1 MIVYAATYASMTEQI
16 TTKFGMSITLIH
28 PKDSP
33 PLGVLAACA
42 LLKGKIDLKSDVDA
56 ALKKTDPIRL
66 AFDSCGEQLEGLASI
81 MRYVARSA
89 TDHSLYGNT
98 PLEACQIDSFLDFAE
113 KDVVP
118 GLGFESAC
126 ASIDIYMSCRTYFVG
141 HEITIAD
148 VALWGQ
154 LSAAP
159 QTRRM
164 RQTYPHFDR
173 WFSHIDSQSEMRD
186 VASLYAPT
194 KGKKSD
200 AKVVKTTKGDAGDPF
215 AIKLPNV
222 VDGAVVTRF
231 PPEPSGFLHIGHAK
245 AALLNQEI
253 ADRYHGRMLMRF
265 DDTNPSKEKDEFVE
279 SIISDSK
286 KLGLRYEKITY
297 TSDYFPQ
304 IFDCAERMI
313 KAGILYADDTPVDQM
328 REERMHGIE
337 SKRRN
342 RPVEETEKIWKEMI
356 AGSEE
361 GVKNCLRV
369 KMDMSNP
376 NKALRDPVCFRCN
389 DGHHWRTGY
398 DYKCYPTYD
407 FACPFVDAYEG
418 VTHALRTSEYKDREE
433 QFYRMLKLQQQ
444 VWPELPHVI
453 IWDYA
458 RLSFVYTVLS
468 KRKLTWFVDEG
479 IVHGWDDPRMPT
491 VQGIL
496 RRGLQVDALRE
507 FMLSQGASKNLTYQ
521 EWDKIWAMNKK
532 LIDPVCPRHTAVLC
546 ENKVPV
552 TLSGVTEET
561 IEIPKHVKN
570 SAIGMKKQIRTE
582 RILLEQEDAQL
593 LCSGHE
599 VTLMGWGNAIINSV
613 DKSEDG
619 TVVAVNATLNLDGDF
634 RKTKLKLTWL
644 ADTQDVA
651 PVRLEHYGYLITKKK
666 LEEDDTF
673 EEFVNKNSVRTYDVI
688 GDLNMKEL
696 KKGDIIQLERK
707 GYYIVDVPY
716 DASKPSESIVLFDI
730 PDGRARDL
738 IQ

>member
-1 MIVYAATYASMTEQI
+1 M
-16 TTKFGMSITLIH
+16 GTLLH
-28 PKDSP
+28 PNESP
-33 PLGVLAACA
+33 ALGVMAACA
-42 LLKGKIDLKSDVDA
+42 LLKGKIELKTEVDA

-66 AFDSCGEQLEGLASI
+66 TFDSSGEELDGLASI
-81 MRYVARSA
+81 MRFVARSA
-89 TDHSLYGNT
+89 TDHTLYGT
-98 PLEACQIDSFLDFAE
+98 SPLEACQIDSFLDFAE
-113 KDVVP
+113 KEVVP
-118 GLGFESAC
+118 GISFESVC
-126 ASIDIYMSCRTYFVG
+126 ASIDIYISCRTYFVG
-141 HEITIAD
+141 QELSIAD

-154 LSAAP
+154 LCAAP
-159 QTRRM
+159 QTQRM
-164 RQTYPHFDR
+164 RQTYPHLDR
-173 WFSHIDSQSEMRD
+173 WLAHIESFPEISELS
-186 VASLYAPT
+186 ALHAPK
-194 KGKKSD
+194 KGKKPA
-200 AKVVKTTKGDAGDPF
+200 AKTVKTTKGDAGDPF

-279 SIISDSK
+279 SIISDSR

-297 TSDYFPQ
+297 TSDYFSQ
-304 IFDCAERMI
+304 IFECAERMI
-313 KAGILYADDTPVDQM
+313 KVGLLYADDTPVDQM
-328 REERMHGIE
+328 REERMHGVE

-342 RPVEETEKIWKEMI
+342 RPTEETEHVWKEML
-356 AGSEE
+356 AGTEE
-361 GVKNCLRV
+361 GFKNCLRV
-369 KMDMSNP
+369 KMDMSNA

-398 DYKCYPTYD
+398 TYKCYPTYD

-418 VTHALRTSEYKDREE
+418 VTHALRTSEYRDREE

-468 KRKLTWFVDEG
+468 KRKLTWFVNEG
-479 IVHGWDDPRMPT
+479 IVNGWDDPRMPT

-496 RRGLQVDALRE
+496 RRGLQVEALRE
-507 FMLSQGASKNLTYQ
+507 FMLSQGASKNITYQ

-532 LIDPVCPRHTAVLC
+532 AIDPVCPRHTAVLSG
-546 ENKVPV
+546 NKVPV
-552 TLSGVTEET
+552 TLSGVSEET
-561 IEIPKHVKN
+561 VEIPKHAKN
-570 SAIGMKKQIRTE
+570 PSVGMKKQIRTKTV
-582 RILLEQEDAQL
+582 LLDQEDAQL
-593 LCSGHE
+593 ISSGE
-599 VTLMGWGNAIINSV
+599 ELTLMGWGNIIVNTVNTSG
-613 DKSEDG
+613 DG
-619 TVVAVNATLNLDGDF
+619 TVTGISATLHLEGDF

-644 ADTQDVA
+644 ADTNDVV
-651 PVRLEHYGYLITKKK
+651 PLRLEHYGYLITKKK
-666 LEEDDTF
+666 LEDEDTF
-673 EEFVNKNSVRTYDVI
+673 EEFVNKNSIRIYDAI

-696 KKGDIIQLERK
+696 NKGDIIQLERK
-707 GYYIVDVPY
+707 GYYIVDIPH
-716 DASKPSESIVLFDI
+716 DASKPTEPIVLFDI

>member
-1 MIVYAATYASMTEQI
+1 M
-16 TTKFGMSITLIH
+16 GTLIQ
-28 PKDSP
+28 PKDAP
-33 PLGVLAACA
+33 ALGVLAACA
-42 LLKGKIDLKSDVDA
+42 LLKEIDLKTEIDER
-56 ALKKTDPIRL
+56 LKKNDPIRL
-66 AFDSCGEQLEGLASI
+66 VFESTGEQLEGIASV

-89 TDHSLYGNT
+89 TNHGFYGRT
-98 PLEACQIDSFLDFAE
+98 ALEACLIDSFLEYAE
-113 KDVVP
+113 KQVIP
-118 GLGFESAC
+118 GMTFESVC
-126 ASIDIYMSCRTYFVG
+126 ASMDIYLSCRTYFVG
-141 HEITIAD
+141 QELTIAD
-148 VALWGQ
+148 LALWSQ
-154 LSAAP
+154 LSASP
-159 QTRRM
+159 QIKRM
-164 RQTYPHFDR
+164 RQTYPHLDR
-173 WFSHIDSQSEMRD
+173 WFTHIDAQPETSEI
-186 VASLYAPT
+186 VSLYASK
-194 KGKKSD
+194 KGKGAKND
-200 AKVVKTTKGDAGDPF
+200 GKVVKTAKGDAGDPF

-231 PPEPSGFLHIGHAK
+231 PPEPSGYLHIGHAK

-253 ADRYHGRMLMRF
+253 ADRYHGKMLMRF
-265 DDTNPSKEKDEFVE
+265 DDTNPSKEKDEFVD

-304 IFDCAERMI
+304 IFECAERMI
-313 KAGILYADDTPVDQM
+313 KAGILYADDTPIEQM

-337 SKRRN
+337 SKHRN
-342 RPVEETEKIWKEMI
+342 RPIEETEQVWKEMV
-356 AGSEE
+356 AGSEV
-361 GVKNCLRV
+361 GFQNCLRV
-369 KMDMSNP
+369 KMDMSNA

-468 KRKLTWFVDEG
+468 KRKLTWFVNEG
-479 IVHGWDDPRMPT
+479 IVQGWDDPRMPT

-496 RRGLQVDALRE
+496 RRGLQVEALRE
-507 FMLSQGASKNLTYQ
+507 FMLSQGASKNITYQ

-532 LIDPVCPRHTAVLC
+532 VIDPICPRHTAVVS
-546 ENKVPV
+546 EQKVPV
-552 TLSGVTEET
+552 VLSGVTS
-561 IEIPKHVKN
+561 EIVEVPKHLKY
-570 SAIGMKKQIRTE
+570 APAGMKKQIRTE
-582 RILLEQEDAQL
+582 RILIDQEDAQL
-593 LCSGHE
+593 LHDGEE
-599 VTLMGWGNAIINSV
+599 VTFMGWGNAIINNV
-613 DKSEDG
+613 EKSNDG
-619 TVVAVNATLNLDGDF
+619 HVTGVTATLHLEGDF

-644 ADTQDVA
+644 ADTNDVV
-651 PVRLEHYGYLITKKK
+651 PLCLKHFGYLITKKK
-666 LEEDDTF
+666 LEEEDTF
-673 EEFVNKNSVRTYDVI
+673 EQFVNKNSTREYHAV

-716 DASKPSESIVLFDI
+716 NSSKPSDSIVLFDI
-730 PDGRARDL
+730 PDGRNRDL

>member
-1 MIVYAATYASMTEQI
+1 M
-16 TTKFGMSITLIH
+16 GTLIQ

-33 PLGVLAACA
+33 ALGVLAACA
-42 LLKGKIDLKSDVDA
+42 LLSGKVDLKTEVDA

-66 AFDSCGEQLEGLASI
+66 TFDSCGDQLEGIAAV

-89 TDHSLYGNT
+89 TGHALYGRS

-113 KDVVP
+113 KEVVP
-118 GLGFESAC
+118 GVAFESVC
-126 ASIDIYMSCRTYFVG
+126 ASLDIYLSCRTYFVG
-141 HEITIAD
+141 QELTIAD
-148 VALWGQ
+148 IALWGQ

-159 QTRRM
+159 QTKRM
-164 RQTYPHFDR
+164 RQTYPHLDR
-173 WFSHIDSQSEMRD
+173 WFAHIDSKPEFTD
-186 VASLYAPT
+186 VSSLYAPK
-194 KGKKSD
+194 KGKTGA

-231 PPEPSGFLHIGHAK
+231 PPEPSGYLHIGHAK

-265 DDTNPSKEKDEFVE
+265 DDTNPAKEKDEFVD

-304 IFDCAERMI
+304 IFECAERMI
-313 KAGILYADDTPVDQM
+313 RAGILYADDTPVNEM
-328 REERMHGIE
+328 REERMHGVE

-342 RPVEETEKIWKEMI
+342 RPIEETEKVWKEMI
-356 AGSEE
+356 DGSEE
-361 GVKNCLRV
+361 GFKNCIRV
-369 KMDMSNP
+369 KMDMANA

-468 KRKLTWFVDEG
+468 KRKLTWFVNEG
-479 IVHGWDDPRMPT
+479 IVNGWDDPRMPT
-491 VQGIL
+491 VQGVL
-496 RRGLQVDALRE
+496 RRGLQVEALRE
-507 FMLSQGASKNLTYQ
+507 FMLSQGASKNITYQ
-521 EWDKIWAMNKK
+521 EWDKIWTINKK
-532 LIDPVCPRHTAVLC
+532 IIDPVCPRHTAVLL
-546 ENKVPV
+546 EDKVPM
-552 TLSGVTEET
+552 TISGVTEEVV
-561 IEIPKHVKN
+561 EVPKHVKN
-570 SAIGMKKQIRTE
+570 PSVGMKKQIRTAT
-582 RILLEQEDAQL
+582 ILIDQEDAQL
-593 LCSGHE
+593 LQNGE
-599 VTLMGWGNAIINSV
+599 EITLMGWGNAIVNTV
-613 DKSEDG
+613 DKAGEGKITGLS
-619 TVVAVNATLNLDGDF
+619 ATLHLEGDF

-644 ADTQDVA
+644 ADTDDVV
-651 PVRLEHYGYLITKKK
+651 PLRLEHYGYLITKKK

-673 EEFVNKNSVRTYDVI
+673 EEFVNKNSIRIYNAI
-688 GDLNMKEL
+688 GDLNMKHL
-696 KKGDIIQLERK
+696 KKGDIIQLERR

-716 DASKPSESIVLFDI
+716 DASKPSDSIVLFDI
-730 PDGRARDL
+730 PDGRSRDL